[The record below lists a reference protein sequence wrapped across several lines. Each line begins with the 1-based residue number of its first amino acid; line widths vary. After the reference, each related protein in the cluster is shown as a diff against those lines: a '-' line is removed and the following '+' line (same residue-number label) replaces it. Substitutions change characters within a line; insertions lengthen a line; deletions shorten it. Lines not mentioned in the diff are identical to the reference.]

1 MVQRGRAPA
10 VAQHHD
16 DRLPDQLRPDRHPE
30 RTGEPAWPKLTG
42 DGGATLEMNPSGIK
56 TVDVAAEHHCRFW
69 QTIKPAS

>member
-1 MVQRGRAPA
+1 MIGYRTSFAPTGTPSA
-10 VAQHHD
+10 
-16 DRLPDQLRPDRHPE
+16 P
-30 RTGEPAWPKLTG
+30 GEPARPKLTG